1 MKRFLILLA
10 VLLTLIFVGGIAT
23 PAEAHG
29 RGSSAIPIPEVTSD
43 SGLGLSGS
51 MTCSTFTF
59 RMTHPDGQHALL
71 VVLVNGV
78 IVESVEDLA
87 IPGNTDVMA
96 WNDAV
101 PGDFIGAYVLGQED
115 GDHLWYSGPTLVV
128 PPCSSPLLNT
138 NWATKHGLPHSK
150 SK

>member
-1 MKRFLILLA
+1 MKKILAGLSIVLA
-10 VLLTLIFVGGIAT
+10 LNFIAA
-23 PAEAHG
+23 PLADAHG
-29 RGSSAIPIPEVTSD
+29 RGSSSIPITEVTSD

-71 VVLVNGV
+71 VVFVNGV
-78 IVESVEDLA
+78 AVEYVEDLA
-87 IPGNTDVMA
+87 IPGNTSVVA

-101 PGDFIGAYVLGQED
+101 PGDFVTAYALGRED
-115 GDHLWYSGPTLVV
+115 GDHLWYSGPTLVI
-128 PPCSSPLLNT
+128 PACSSPLLDVR
-138 NWATKHGLPHSK
+138 WATKHGLPHSK